1 MSNDYLNLSQVQDLK
16 NPGERILYRF
26 FEILPGT
33 LSLGTL
39 GAAFILSW
47 LAPIVVAIF
56 IIAFDIYCCFAFS
69 IYLFIKLL
77 LGKKCK
83 RTLKLIGWQN

>member
-47 LAPIVVAIF
+47 LAPITVAIF
-56 IIAFDIYCCFAFS
+56 IIAFDVYWLFRI
-69 IYLFIKLL
+69 IYLSLH
-77 LGKKCK
+77 
-83 RTLKLIGWQN
+83 